1 MIEPMPDSKHTTAG
15 ESGDDLAA
23 RVLGLATWISGGHG
37 FIGTHLAQRLQSL
50 GAQVSL
56 FEGDVRQAA
65 AVRASIED
73 SRPSVLFNLAARVDV
88 RRDPA
93 LHDEMQD
100 TIVGGAL
107 AVYEA
112 AAGLGSK
119 PLLLQCGTCEE
130 YGTIPVPFREGAAP
144 SEPVSPYSAAKLQS
158 TRALLERAGEGTV
171 RVVVARPFLT
181 FGPGQRNRQLVPAAI
196 EAALGSQLFPM
207 TSGEQTREFNFVS
220 DTVDGLIRAATT
232 PAVEGSIVNIGSG
245 DERRVVDVARLIFE
259 VAGADTS
266 LIQAGALPERTGEV
280 PRFFAD
286 VTRCQQLLGH
296 FPVVGLQE
304 GLRRTIDWYRATQPT
319 EGTSVDETR
328 EMKELRS

>member
-1 MIEPMPDSKHTTAG
+1 
-15 ESGDDLAA
+15 
-23 RVLGLATWISGGHG
+23 
-37 FIGTHLAQRLQSL
+37 
-50 GAQVSL
+50 
-56 FEGDVRQAA
+56 
-65 AVRASIED
+65 
-73 SRPSVLFNLAARVDV
+73 
-88 RRDPA
+88 
-93 LHDEMQD
+93 
-100 TIVGGAL
+100 
-107 AVYEA
+107 
-112 AAGLGSK
+112 
-119 PLLLQCGTCEE
+119 
-130 YGTIPVPFREGAAP
+130 
-144 SEPVSPYSAAKLQS
+144 
-158 TRALLERAGEGTV
+158 
-171 RVVVARPFLT
+171 
-181 FGPGQRNRQLVPAAI
+181 
-196 EAALGSQLFPM
+196 M